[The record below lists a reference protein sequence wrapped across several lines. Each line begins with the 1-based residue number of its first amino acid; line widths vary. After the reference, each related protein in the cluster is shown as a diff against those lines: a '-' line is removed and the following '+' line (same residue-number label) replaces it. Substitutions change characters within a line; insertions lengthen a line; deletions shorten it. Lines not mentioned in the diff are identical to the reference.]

1 MRASLILV
9 AVLAVA
15 PPTAGAAEGAV
26 TVYGGYRA
34 GGGFT
39 DAVTNESVDTRS
51 AGSVAASV
59 DFPVDASRQVQVM
72 VSHQSSRL
80 DVQALPGSPLAA
92 LDGRSMSVTHL
103 HLGGTYFFAGPIG
116 LGPYVVGGFG
126 ASLLEP
132 GLSGYSSEWRPS
144 LNIGIGYQWPLGN
157 RLALRLESRAYVALV
172 DSEGGLFCSG
182 GCLVTIRGD
191 TFTQLE
197 AQVGLSMRF

>member
-1 MRASLILV
+1 MRASLVLL
-9 AVLAVA
+9 AALAVA
-15 PPTAGAAEGAV
+15 PPTAGAAEGAA
-26 TVYGGYRA
+26 TVYVGYRA

-39 DAVTNESVDTRS
+39 DAYTNESIDTRG
-51 AGSVAASV
+51 AGSVAASI
-59 DFPVDASRQVQVM
+59 DFPVDASRQVQVL
-72 VSHQSSRL
+72 VSHQDSRL
-80 DVQALPGSPLAA
+80 EVQALPGSPLAA
-92 LDGRSMSVTHL
+92 LEGQQMSVTHL

-126 ASLLEP
+126 ASLFEP

-144 LNIGIGYQWPLGN
+144 LNLGLGYQWPLGN

-191 TFTQLE
+191 TFTQFE

>member
-1 MRASLILV
+1 MRATQILV
-9 AVLAVA
+9 AVLAMVPLA
-15 PPTAGAAEGAV
+15 ASAAGGAV

-39 DAVTNESVDTRS
+39 DAVTNESIDTRG

-59 DFPVDASRQVQVM
+59 DFPVDASRQVQLL
-72 VSHQSSRL
+72 VSHQSSKL
-80 DVQALPGSPLAA
+80 EVSALPGSPLAA

-103 HLGGTYFFAGPIG
+103 HLGGTSFFAGPIG

-126 ASLLEP
+126 ATRLEP
-132 GLSGYSSEWRPS
+132 GLSGYSGEWRPS
-144 LNIGIGYQWPLGN
+144 LNIGIGYQWPLGEQ
-157 RLALRLESRAYVALV
+157 LALRFETRAYVTLV

-182 GCLVTIRGD
+182 GCVVTIRGD

-197 AQVGLSMRF
+197 AQIGLSMRF